1 MIYVSTGLNKKNF
14 TSKTINIFLK
24 NNITNIELSSGFYEK
39 NINKKITVKEKK
51 INYLIHNYFPVP
63 KNGFV
68 FNLSSNDKSIRN
80 KSINLAI
87 KAIQLSKK
95 INADYYSFHGG
106 FLIDPDINTLGEAL
120 ETKILISKKDGVKNF
135 INSVQILSAEA
146 KKQGLFLLIENN
158 VLTRDNLLKYKKN
171 PLLFVETNEV
181 ISIMKK
187 LPSNIGILLD
197 VGHLNVSSKTLNFCK
212 YEFIKKCNFW
222 IKGYHLSENNGIYDQ
237 NEPVKKNS
245 WFWKILKKN
254 LTYSLEIKYKNIFSL
269 KQQMKLANKKINN
282 LC

>member
-158 VLTRDNLLKYKKN
+158 VLTMEMRSGN
-171 PLLFVETNEV
+171 
-181 ISIMKK
+181 
-187 LPSNIGILLD
+187 
-197 VGHLNVSSKTLNFCK
+197 TLNP
-212 YEFIKKCNFW
+212 EV
-222 IKGYHLSENNGIYDQ
+222 KGLKELVAKLKPEQKIVLDLVYFRGFTHAEVSE
-237 NEPVKKNS
+237 E
-245 WFWKILKKN
+245 
-254 LTYSLEIKYKNIFSL
+254 LEIPLGTVKTRLRNAIISL
-269 KQQMKLANKKINN
+269 RKVFN
-282 LC
+282 